1 MNSLNK
7 FLIVAC
13 VAIGFST
20 GLPARADMVADI
32 KAYAAAVDA
41 GNWNI
46 AAAAASRLLE
56 YPANSLQITPAE
68 RTQMLSVAADAA
80 QRAGEADK
88 AIGFYQRLIAEI
100 EAQEG
105 PNSYTLVAP
114 LGKLADLLA
123 GHARL
128 DDAAATYD
136 RAVALSEVELGIDN
150 TALLP
155 LYAAQRTNDRKR
167 LEAANGNADKTAT
180 LQDRLERQD
189 FKILAL
195 NAMLK
200 ARTAAGDD
208 TKVRTRGDNTAP
220 FQLVPIHFGTNRVP
234 TGQPEPAQFYGDKR
248 GPLELGVAIVS
259 VPSARSVGEI
269 PLPKMWRG
277 DFRPDAAKHFI
288 LTKIEQSESADVF
301 VATARAQI
309 DKSQRREA
317 LVFIHG
323 YNSDFE
329 TSVFRAAQLAV
340 DLDIDGAAFMYSWP
354 SKGSLAGY
362 VADGAQVIR
371 PMVRSLQAFLNIVI
385 QQTGA
390 ERIHVVAHSMGNR
403 YLIEA
408 LELMARDVP
417 VAAQKPM
424 VQQIVFAAPD
434 VDAEDFADRV
444 KQLEWMAQRMT
455 LYASSKDRAL
465 YLSSIINGGY
475 RRAGDAAAMVTMAGL
490 DTVDT
495 TEVGGEGLGHGDF
508 ADRALDDFR
517 AVVWLSLR
525 PQSRCVL
532 VDRKQSAGGDYWQ
545 LTANEIKSCPHQA
558 FRTAISLMRGLGP
571 ADALKYVREKIE
583 AARKS
588 NDAATEARYT
598 AVLPIFDAVR

>member
-1 MNSLNK
+1 ML
-7 FLIVAC
+7 VAFM
-13 VAIGFST
+13 AIGLGSS
-20 GLPARADMVADI
+20 LPARAEMVADI

-41 GNWNI
+41 NDWNV

-56 YPANSLQITPAE
+56 YPANALQITTAE
-68 RTQMLSVAADAA
+68 RIQMLSVAASAA
-80 QRAGEADK
+80 ERAGEVAK
-88 AIGFYQRLIAEI
+88 AIGFYQKLIAEI

-105 PNSYTLVAP
+105 ATSYTLVAP
-114 LGKLADLLA
+114 LGKLAGLLA
-123 GHARL
+123 AGSQL
-128 DDAAATYD
+128 DDAAAAYD

-155 LYAAQRTNDRKR
+155 IYAAQRANDSKR
-167 LEAANGNADKTAT
+167 LEAAKADAAKTAV

-195 NAMLK
+195 NAVLK
-200 ARTAAGDD
+200 ARAAAGTD

-220 FQLVPIHFGTNRVP
+220 FQLVPIYYGTNRVP
-234 TGQPEPAQFYGDKR
+234 TGQPEPAQFFGDKR
-248 GPLELGVAIVS
+248 GPLELGIATVS
-259 VPSARSVGEI
+259 VPRARSVGEI

-288 LTKIEQSESADVF
+288 LTKIEQSASAETF
-301 VATARAQI
+301 AASARAQI

-317 LVFIHG
+317 FVFIHG

-371 PMVRSLQAFLNIVI
+371 PMVRSLQAFLNIVV

-390 ERIHVVAHSMGNR
+390 ERVHVVAHSMGNR

-424 VQQIVFAAPD
+424 MQQIVFAAPD
-434 VDAEDFADRV
+434 VDAEDFVDRV
-444 KQLEWMAQRMT
+444 KQLGWMAQRMT

-465 YLSSIINGGY
+465 YLSGIINGGY
-475 RRAGDAAAMVTMAGL
+475 RRAGDAGAMVTMAGL

-532 VDRKQSAGGDYWQ
+532 VDRKQSTGGDYWQ
-545 LTANEIKSCPHQA
+545 LTGKEIESCPHQA

-571 ADALKYVREKIE
+571 ANALKYVREKIE

-588 NDAATEARYT
+588 NDAASEARYT
-598 AVLPIFDAVR
+598 AVLPIFDVVQ